1 MQVAAAASA
10 IAGVQSAIQ
19 VAFPPANGSFPDTCE
34 DAAAY
39 VIQQGKDRT
48 CSQQVPGR
56 TVTSGD
62 RRWVVPPAVSANRD
76 VRTVTVRDCTV
87 WGGALCMSVCF

>member
-62 RRWVVPPAVSANRD
+62 SHWAVNRD